1 VKHAP
6 DHTRKDKTHFRGQLQ
21 TVKNNFALAQLG
33 VALMGDEDALGRF
46 EKTLEMVSGH
56 PESQSL
62 AYIRYV
68 FQSDAFLKHA
78 TKEFRNS
85 VLRNCLKE
93 TFELVKAYGKRTEQ
107 TALFRK
113 APWYAFLRIVR
124 NCLSHDMLLCFTEY
138 DLKQLPVS
146 WSGLTIERSMN
157 NKPLPMRG
165 FLSRPKAVE
174 LMDDVIKYVE
184 LHAV

>member
-1 VKHAP
+1 
-6 DHTRKDKTHFRGQLQ
+6 
-21 TVKNNFALAQLG
+21 
-33 VALMGDEDALGRF
+33 
-46 EKTLEMVSGH
+46 
-56 PESQSL
+56 
-62 AYIRYV
+62 
-68 FQSDAFLKHA
+68 
-78 TKEFRNS
+78 
-85 VLRNCLKE
+85 
-93 TFELVKAYGKRTEQ
+93 
-107 TALFRK
+107 
-113 APWYAFLRIVR
+113 
-124 NCLSHDMLLCFTEY
+124 MLLCFTEY